1 MGASP
6 NATEPIR
13 AISHGWNALNALSDA
28 QPLLFEK
35 ISHQLTISAMKQNFL
50 WLGAFLTIVF
60 TVFAQEPSPSP
71 SGDDFDVIV
80 RGGTVYDGTGAKPR
94 QADVAIRGDR
104 IAGIGPAVA
113 GAKAKT
119 VIDAKG
125 LAVAPGFI
133 NMLSWSTES
142 LIQDGRSQSEIL
154 QGVTTEIMG
163 KGESMGPVNDR
174 VREHQIREQTDIK
187 YDITWNTLAEYL
199 QYLETHGISRS
210 EEHTS
215 ELQSPMYLVC
225 RLLLEK

>member
-1 MGASP
+1 
-6 NATEPIR
+6 
-13 AISHGWNALNALSDA
+13 
-28 QPLLFEK
+28 
-35 ISHQLTISAMKQNFL
+35 MKQNFL

-71 SGDDFDVIV
+71 SSDDFDVIV
-80 RGGTVYDGTGAKPR
+80 RGGTLYDGTGSKPL

-142 LIQDGRSQSEIL
+142 LIQDGRSQSEIR

-163 KGESMGPVNDR
+163 EGESTGPLNDR
-174 VREHQIREQTDIK
+174 MKARYVREQKDIK
-187 YDITWNTLAEYL
+187 FDI
-199 QYLETHGISRS
+199 
-210 EEHTS
+210 
-215 ELQSPMYLVC
+215 
-225 RLLLEK
+225 K